1 MWVRIEVKFVPMV
14 MMFHGWLVGWWVN
27 GEDPVSEMKS
37 LISWETLKT
46 SMISLTIR
54 IDKGLHV

>member
-1 MWVRIEVKFVPMV
+1 